1 MYLVPVLTGFS
12 SANPAALLSSRLT
25 QYMKRPWTALSPCPI
40 AKELIPVHPRK
51 VFFYLTTQPRGEL
64 PTNSDDIL
72 PPILADLKR
81 LTPSISD
88 PSVVDDEAELEH
100 RERMRF
106 SPSPEVELFSPE
118 LNAVGAGAIPVR
130 QPSFDEQVGSL
141 HSIPEIPVPVAH
153 SHHSRQRS
161 HHRAPSP
168 GLEADE
174 RGFTET
180 AAVVRQ
186 SRLMEQTAQLSISI
200 QEAEEQKP
208 RSDAEVRMELFG
220 RSHAGLGV
228 ELPKHHMMS
237 SPMMV
242 PKPNLTLQRI
252 DIDMDIDMEDA
263 SWNIKSPEATSFD
276 ELDEMFD
283 DF

>member
-1 MYLVPVLTGFS
+1 M
-12 SANPAALLSSRLT
+12 
-25 QYMKRPWTALSPCPI
+25 
-40 AKELIPVHPRK
+40 HPRK

-72 PPILADLKR
+72 PPVLADLKR

-118 LNAVGAGAIPVR
+118 LNAVGAGALPVR

-228 ELPKHHMMS
+228 EMPKQHMMS

-242 PKPNLTLQRI
+242 PKPNLTMQRI
-252 DIDMDIDMEDA
+252 DVDMDIDMEDA

>member
-1 MYLVPVLTGFS
+1 
-12 SANPAALLSSRLT
+12 
-25 QYMKRPWTALSPCPI
+25 MKRPWTALSPCPI

-51 VFFYLTTQPRGEL
+51 VFFYLTTQPRGEV

-72 PPILADLKR
+72 PPVLADLKR

-88 PSVVDDEAELEH
+88 PSVVDDDAEMEQ
-100 RERMRF
+100 RDRMRF

-118 LNAVGAGAIPVR
+118 LHAVGARPMPIR
-130 QPSFDEQVGSL
+130 QPSFDEHVGSL
-141 HSIPEIPVPVAH
+141 HSIPDMPAPVPH
-153 SHHSRQRS
+153 SHHGRQRS

-186 SRLMEQTAQLSISI
+186 SRLMDRTAQLNITV
-200 QEAEEQKP
+200 QELEEPKP
-208 RSDAEVRMELFG
+208 RSDVEARMELFG
-220 RSHAGLGV
+220 RSHAGLMI
-228 ELPKHHMMS
+228 EPHKYHMMS
-237 SPMMV
+237 SPIMA
-242 PKPNLTLQRI
+242 PKRSLAIELL
-252 DIDMDIDMEDA
+252 DMDKDMDMDDI
-263 SWNIKSPEATSFD
+263 SWNIKSPEAISFD

-283 DF
+283 DL